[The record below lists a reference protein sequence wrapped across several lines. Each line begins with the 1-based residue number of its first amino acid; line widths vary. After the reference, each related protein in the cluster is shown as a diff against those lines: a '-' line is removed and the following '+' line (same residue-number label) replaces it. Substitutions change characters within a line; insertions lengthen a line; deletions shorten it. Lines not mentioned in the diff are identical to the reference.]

1 MKELIKYIILLLRYL
16 KEDFKDSRIRSSIFL
31 GIANLLPD
39 LYICGFIRP
48 ILWKAAGVKI
58 DIFGMSF
65 IRKNVWIDF
74 PQRLVVGRRFH
85 VNRGTVITANGGIE
99 IGDQVILSFMNGI
112 HTVDHEGDPTDRLRM
127 AAVKIGSNTTIYSHS
142 VVLPGVTIGENS
154 VIGANSVVLNSF
166 PSNSIIYGAPARK
179 MN

>member
-142 VVLPGVTIGENS
+142 VVLPGVTIGEN
-154 VIGANSVVLNSF
+154 VIISSGVCVFENIPNGARIV
-166 PSNSIIYGAPARK
+166 PSKPRTL
-179 MN
+179 